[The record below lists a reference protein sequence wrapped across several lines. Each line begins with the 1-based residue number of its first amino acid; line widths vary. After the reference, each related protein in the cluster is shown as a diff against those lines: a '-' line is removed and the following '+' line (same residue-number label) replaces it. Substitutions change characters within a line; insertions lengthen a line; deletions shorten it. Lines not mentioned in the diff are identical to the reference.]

1 MSTPPHRAVASLAAL
16 LQRVED
22 LPKKVRHGGCMVPLT
37 PVAFQPGELVHTN
50 EFFVTEICPLQEL
63 FPILSFSVKKN

>member
-1 MSTPPHRAVASLAAL
+1 MYGVGLAGLTSSTLPASSMSTPPHPAVASLAAL

-37 PVAFQPGELVHTN
+37 PVAFQPGELFHTN
-50 EFFVTEICPLQEL
+50 DFFVT
-63 FPILSFSVKKN
+63 